1 MNYNYDWCIQG
12 PAIWAASCLS
22 FLLAIFLL
30 IVNIRK
36 LGLVRAN
43 FYGIAIP
50 ITSFLGLLAFQS
62 KFLAIHVR
70 YNPWQPWVNRLVAFA
85 RSYPCTFS
93 KHLLPFYLDILIVLD
108 CLNRFIII
116 CHPEHIAKVMHW
128 GLIIAVQVVSLL
140 ISSAFA
146 FLSAKLEI
154 EHIYSVTD
162 WLVGDFTS
170 TWEYNIS
177 IKIVANSLSP
187 LFFTFFTIKI
197 CSTLNSAAAFLRR
210 SQSTIEHAIK
220 YERIIAFSRAICALF
235 LLFPFLLE
243 NVQSGFIISDNI
255 KRFHRREFADFGFT
269 WQKEIYVQNFLD
281 VILCLKS
288 GSFAT
293 AYLWLK
299 SKQD

>member
-1 MNYNYDWCIQG
+1 MNYYFDWCIQG
-12 PAIWAASCLS
+12 PAVWAASCLS
-22 FLLAIFLL
+22 FLLVTLLL

-50 ITSFLGLLAFQS
+50 IISFLGLLAFQS

-85 RSYPCTFS
+85 RSYPCTFCQ
-93 KHLLPFYLDILIVLD
+93 HLLPFYLDILIVLD

-116 CHPEHIAKVMHW
+116 CHPEHTDKVMHW
-128 GLIIAVQVVSLL
+128 GLIIVVQVVSLL

-146 FLSAKLEI
+146 FLSAKLDI
-154 EHIYSVTD
+154 EHIYSTTT
-162 WLVGDFTS
+162 WLNSDITL
-170 TWEYNIS
+170 TWKYNIG
-177 IKIVANSLSP
+177 IKIVVNSLSP
-187 LFFTFFTIKI
+187 LFFTFFTFKI
-197 CSTLNSAAAFLRR
+197 CSTLNSVAAFLRR

-220 YERIIAFSRAICALF
+220 YERIVAFSKAICALF
-235 LLFPFLLE
+235 LLFPLFLE
-243 NVQSGFIISDNI
+243 NVLNGLLISDNL
-255 KRFHRREFADFGFT
+255 KRFGLHKIGESHA
-269 WQKEIYVQNFLD
+269 WWAEVYVRLFVD

-288 GSFAT
+288 GSFAA

-299 SKQD
+299 YKQN